1 MVNFC
6 EHRIVTFSLKF
17 VFRGHCIILKSYNQW
32 GGRFSVGDEGG
43 GASLVSGGSALLGSM
58 GLDGKGSK
66 KIMGIGETLV
76 HKPEWCFW
84 TIRTI
89 WTI

>member
-43 GASLVSGGSALLGSM
+43 GSFVSKWWELPVGEHRIGWEGF
-58 GLDGKGSK
+58 K
-66 KIMGIGETLV
+66 KNNGNRGNPGT
-76 HKPEWCFW
+76 
-84 TIRTI
+84 
-89 WTI
+89 